1 MVEGTPRCLGG
12 EGNLPLAA
20 APPSRCHLLGP
31 APPLAPLYI
40 VGERRDFTHQ
50 PLAPPSPPVTSLP
63 RSLGEALLL

>member
-1 MVEGTPRCLGG
+1 MVEGTLRCLGE

-40 VGERRDFTHQ
+40 VGGRGGILHQ
-50 PLAPPSPPVTSLP
+50 PLAPPPPPVTSLP